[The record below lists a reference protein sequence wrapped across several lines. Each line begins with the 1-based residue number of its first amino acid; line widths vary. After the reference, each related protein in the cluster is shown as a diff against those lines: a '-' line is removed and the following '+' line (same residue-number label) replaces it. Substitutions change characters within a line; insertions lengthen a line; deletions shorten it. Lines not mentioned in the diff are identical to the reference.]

1 MADNDTAMYVA
12 VYDSVDAAKADL
24 DAVEQL
30 HQDDLVGKFDAA
42 VVDHENGKL
51 HIVKRLDRPR
61 IRIIPEELGF
71 GPLSRKELK
80 EAAAELSGNQAALI
94 MVGEPT
100 LDKAFDKAV
109 TRAAKTVKQTVDTTT
124 DELARELK
132 GAVTS

>member
-1 MADNDTAMYVA
+1 MADNNSAFYVA

-30 HQDDLVGKFDAA
+30 HKDEVVGKFDAA
-42 VVDHENGKL
+42 VVDNENGKP

-61 IRIIPEELGF
+61 IRIIPEELGM

-80 EAAAELSGNQAALI
+80 EAAGEVSGSQAALI

-100 LDKAFDKAV
+100 LDKAFDEAV
-109 TRAAKTVKQTVDTTT
+109 TRAAKTVKHTIDSTT
-124 DELARELK
+124 DQLAQELK
-132 GAVTS
+132 GAVGS